1 MNLATRTD
9 MQTAYRQKFAKR
21 TDESVAFWLARINH
35 AIADIHA
42 TLPLHSHDS
51 DYSQRLYLELDE
63 ARVAYQKANR
73 APAAA

>member
-1 MNLATRTD
+1 MYLATRTD

-21 TDESVAFWLARINH
+21 ANESVAFWLARINH

-51 DYSQRLYLELDE
+51 DYAQRLYLELDE
-63 ARVAYQKANR
+63 TRVAYQKANR
-73 APAAA
+73 APVAA

>member
-21 TDESVAFWLARINH
+21 ANESVAFWLARINH

-51 DYSQRLYLELDE
+51 DYAQRLYLELDE
-63 ARVAYQKANR
+63 ARVAFQQANSVKV
-73 APAAA
+73 AV